1 MSKKE
6 SEGII
11 KLYIDIFGRIDSD
24 WKSLLSPIV
33 VDIEEMT
40 PAEVKHARLYNT
52 IFWCIFGSLAL
63 STVIF
68 SFPNAWGMITGPIL
82 TLLLLM
88 FFSALSHN
96 VKIRKS
102 KAGRRELLP
111 VASFAECFTDEAFYH
126 KVNNFITEAHD
137 TNRPMSSVEC
147 HALLEHILK
156 NSAFL
161 ISDVSM
167 NRLSNLIIKDYGPT
181 GVLSFTT
188 PRAVSKAKV
197 TKDDRERLKWYF
209 SK

>member
-6 SEGII
+6 SKGII

-24 WKSLLSPIV
+24 WKSMLSPIV

-88 FFSALSHN
+88 LFSALSHN

-111 VASFAECFTDEAFYH
+111 VASFAECFTEEELYVIRNLHKLGQRLNQLFVQGRLAKEADALREYNSFVADFADIKEFYQK
-126 KVNNFITEAHD
+126 KVKK
-137 TNRPMSSVEC
+137 
-147 HALLEHILK
+147 L
-156 NSAFL
+156 
-161 ISDVSM
+161 
-167 NRLSNLIIKDYGPT
+167 
-181 GVLSFTT
+181 
-188 PRAVSKAKV
+188 
-197 TKDDRERLKWYF
+197 
-209 SK
+209 

>member
-6 SEGII
+6 SKGII

-24 WKSLLSPIV
+24 WKSMLSPIV
-33 VDIEEMT
+33 VDIKEMT

-88 FFSALSHN
+88 LFSALSHN

-111 VASFAECFTDEAFYH
+111 VASFAECFIY
-126 KVNNFITEAHD
+126 
-137 TNRPMSSVEC
+137 
-147 HALLEHILK
+147 LQILP
-156 NSAFL
+156 
-161 ISDVSM
+161 
-167 NRLSNLIIKDYGPT
+167 PT
-181 GVLSFTT
+181 KKIFGIRFGI
-188 PRAVSKAKV
+188 
-197 TKDDRERLKWYF
+197 
-209 SK
+209 